1 MNLVTRNRE
10 KHPTKITQKD
20 VIRFLR
26 EVLPE
31 LEKLDWVQ
39 RYCWYCPHRIG
50 DPKMGPSI
58 LLNEDA
64 TLNDVGEYF
73 ASV

>member
-1 MNLVTRNRE
+1 M
-10 KHPTKITQKD
+10 
-20 VIRFLR
+20 IRFLR